1 MPDNTRFEARI
12 YEIVQQTVLFRGL
25 PPAQVEQVLA
35 AARLAACREGAFFF
49 VEGDPARNSY
59 ALVSGQV
66 RLSQVSAEGQQVL
79 MGYIGA
85 GREFG
90 IIAALGELAY
100 PVSAQAVSDSQ
111 ALVWDS
117 QKLNELLE
125 AIPAITRNALFI
137 MARQIKEFQ
146 SRIRE
151 LSTQRV
157 ERRIARTLVRL
168 AQQAGRQTAE
178 GVQIE
183 LPVTRQDLG
192 EMSGTTLYTA
202 SRTLSQWE
210 TQGLVICGRERVVIR
225 DLSALAQ
232 FADDLPPQG

>member
-1 MPDNTRFEARI
+1 MPENARFEPRI
-12 YEIVQQTVLFRGL
+12 YEIIRQTVLFRGL
-25 PPAQVEQVLA
+25 NPAQVQQVLA
-35 AARLAACREGAFFF
+35 AARLVACREGAFFF
-49 VEGDPARNSY
+49 SEGDEARSSY

-66 RLSQVSAEGQQVL
+66 RLSQVSVEGQQVL
-79 MGYIGA
+79 MGYIGP

-117 QKLNELLE
+117 QKLNELLD
-125 AIPAITRNALFI
+125 AMPAITRNALFI

-210 TQGLVICGRERVVIR
+210 TQGLVLCGRERVVIR
-225 DLSALAQ
+225 DLTALAQ